1 MYRIEEVPKDELHLG
16 AEEML
21 VPVTH
26 FYKEMHNAFG
36 IPFFLKIAHKEPYA
50 SIRQRIKSRLNVPDK
65 EWEKVG
71 AERKRETGIS
81 PPACPNGFL
90 FHHFHSTSW

>member
-1 MYRIEEVPKDELHLG
+1 MYRIEEVPKDELYLG
-16 AEEML
+16 PEEML

-65 EWEKVG
+65 EWEKVSDQG
-71 AERKRETGIS
+71 NLINQTMKSATDYS
-81 PPACPNGFL
+81 PLSFVA
-90 FHHFHSTSW
+90 STSW